1 MRSKGVG
8 SSVSSRSEV
17 GGVSASSG
25 VFSAAGRCLA
35 VLAAG
40 VIALGIAACSSGDDD
55 GKRADRDQTPPPSS
69 SGQQDQDRHARTVF
83 GDWKL
88 YAIEGRPFEPTDEL
102 RAPTLRIDREGRMSG
117 FSGVNRFTGAI
128 DTPSLGRG
136 EFATGAIASTKMA
149 GSMEA
154 MNLETSV
161 LSALERARQFSI
173 AEVDPDGSPAR
184 GYQLELY
191 NEVGSNLITFR
202 RP

>member
-17 GGVSASSG
+17 GGVAASSG
-25 VFSAAGRCLA
+25 VFSAAGRCGA

-40 VIALGIAACSSGDDD
+40 VMAIGFAACSSGDGD
-55 GKRADRDQTPPPSS
+55 GKRADHDQTPPPSS
-69 SGQQDQDRHARTVF
+69 SGQQDQDRHARTVY

-117 FSGVNRFTGAI
+117 FSGVNRFSGAI
-128 DTPSLGRG
+128 DIPSLGRG

-161 LSALERARQFSI
+161 LSSLERARQFSI

-184 GYQLELY
+184 GHQLELY
-191 NEVGSNLITFR
+191 NEVGRNLITFR

>member
-1 MRSKGVG
+1 MWSRGIG

-17 GGVSASSG
+17 GGVAASSG
-25 VFSAAGRCLA
+25 VFSAAGRCIA

-40 VIALGIAACSSGDDD
+40 VMAIGFAACASGDGDVK
-55 GKRADRDQTPPPSS
+55 GSDRDQRQPPSS
-69 SGQQDQDRHARTVF
+69 SGQPEQDRHARSVY
-83 GDWKL
+83 GEWRL

-102 RAPTLRIDREGRMSG
+102 RAPTLRIDREGRISG

-128 DTPSLGRG
+128 DIPSLGRG

-154 MNLETSV
+154 MNLENSV
-161 LSALERARQFSI
+161 LSALERARQYGI

-184 GYQLELY
+184 FHQLELY
-191 NEVGSNLITFR
+191 NEVGRNLITFV